1 MRVGNIAVGRAGD
14 KGDML
19 DLTLVAQDEA
29 AYELMSQALTTK
41 AVAQMLNKVVPGPV
55 LRYDLPGL
63 RVLKFVLPEALLG
76 GVYASLRPGLHWQKA
91 AIWLLLDL
99 DIHPETLALSLVQTG
114 DDKKMETSS

>member
-1 MRVGNIAVGRAGD
+1 MRVGDIAVGRAGD

-41 AVAQMLNKVVPGPV
+41 ALAQMLNKVVPGPV

-63 RVLKFVLPEALLG
+63 RVLKFV
-76 GVYASLRPGLHWQKA
+76 LRPGLHWQKA

>member
-41 AVAQMLNKVVPGPV
+41 ALAQMLNKVVPGPV

-63 RVLKFVLPEALLG
+63 RALKFVLPEALLG